1 MLSGLQRL
9 TCLKVKSSH
18 NGKQFEPDSLA
29 GKNGLQHLEVVACC
43 IPGGSAGIAA
53 LLAQLQHSGLAQLQ
67 HSGAVVVLEVPAA
80 LRQWLAKPSCSGL
93 FSLDSQQQAA
103 APRDQRVA
111 SACRREA
118 VATSSCRT

>member
-18 NGKQFEPDSLA
+18 NGEQFEPDSLA

-53 LLAQLQHSGLAQLQ
+53 LLAQLQHLEQLSYLKFQLHYGNGWPSPPAAAYSAWTASSRLQ
-67 HSGAVVVLEVPAA
+67 HLEISGWPVHVGE
-80 LRQWLAKPSCSGL
+80 KP
-93 FSLDSQQQAA
+93 
-103 APRDQRVA
+103 
-111 SACRREA
+111 
-118 VATSSCRT
+118 